1 MRKKIILLSLM
12 LVTLIFSFHATWAYF
27 KDSKEY
33 KTAFSGQVAYNNGLS
48 YSINGTTNN
57 QLNVN
62 FNDGK
67 NTPVRTYQLTIKNN
81 TSYQLNLE
89 TIKFETNPIM
99 IQNYQIVLSRAK
111 ITENENEFVCDLSI
125 SLVNTQST
133 TENFTLPKVVAY
145 SVGNKKIES
154 TKDYQVTIIP
164 QMQGIYNDV
173 QQDLGDLG
181 IPGYFHIFAEDIVR
195 YNGGFN
201 SYGNIATRELHY
213 NGEFNSQNLINY
225 VSNTISLNG
234 HINNSAKFVVGN
246 NITGITNVSFGKL
259 ELTKEGNSKY
269 LDFDK
274 ELEQVKR
281 VSQKIAEIADDPNK
295 LSPIVMSNVY
305 KNVYKIYIDTSSAS
319 DKTNICVYNIDYDY
333 NIIKDSTIYV
343 KNQSKKF
350 VIINLNLDKNN
361 YYDIVLPDIRISN
374 DDCPYVLWNIN
385 RSDNEDISA
394 KRNGF
399 DSNYGTILMPNGL
412 LTLNTA
418 GTFNGN
424 FIGKRFVSNGSTK
437 RIEMKKL
444 DLEQSMIKN

>member
-1 MRKKIILLSLM
+1 MRKKIIILSLM

-48 YSINGTTNN
+48 YTIEGAQNN
-57 QLNVN
+57 NLNVD
-62 FNDGK
+62 FNDGGDT
-67 NTPVRTYQLTIKNN
+67 NSRTYKVTITNKS
-81 TSYQLNLE
+81 SYQIIPE
-89 TIKFETNPIM
+89 TIKLKNNPTSTQSYILETTQAIKTNNP
-99 IQNYQIVLSRAK
+99 
-111 ITENENEFVCDLSI
+111 NEFTLDLKLSVKSKESKDESF
-125 SLVNTQST
+125 SLP
-133 TENFTLPKVVAY
+133 EIIAR
-145 SVGNKKIES
+145 SVGDKPIVSKNSCHINVVSKKN
-154 TKDYQVTIIP
+154 
-164 QMQGIYNDV
+164 GIDNDLP
-173 QQDLGDLG
+173 DNLGDLG
-181 IPGYFHIFAEDIVR
+181 VAGYFHIFAKDEVR

-201 SYGNIATRELHY
+201 SYGNIATRDLIY
-213 NGEFNSQNLINY
+213 NGKLNSRDLINY
-225 VSNTISLNG
+225 VSNTILLNG
-234 HINNSAKFVVGN
+234 DINNSAKFVVGN
-246 NITGITNVSFGKL
+246 NITGITNVFGKL

-281 VSQKIAEIADDPNK
+281 VSQKIADYPNK
-295 LSPIVMSNVY
+295 LSPTVMSYVY
-305 KNVYKIYIDTSSAS
+305 KNVYKIDTSNAS
-319 DKTNICVYNIDYDY
+319 DNTNICVYNIDYDY

-343 KNQSKKF
+343 TNNSKKF

-361 YYDIVLPDIRISN
+361 YYDIVLPDISIS
-374 DDCPYVLWNIN
+374 DDVRPYVLWNIN
-385 RSDNEDISA
+385 RSDNHYIYAE
-394 KRNGF
+394 RNGF
-399 DSNYGTILMPNGL
+399 DSNYGTILMPNGS